1 MDVRYN
7 KLNRLSVG
15 IFQSRD
21 LRGSSYIETPSKL
34 KHAKCGLV
42 DIQKMINSVWKQTV
56 CCIIRARINKDYRV
70 TVLERLKTNIII
82 KDNASP
88 VRYENIDI
96 FQHVIKIWAMVCETD
111 DEETVVIS

>member
-1 MDVRYN
+1 M
-7 KLNRLSVG
+7 
-15 IFQSRD
+15 
-21 LRGSSYIETPSKL
+21 
-34 KHAKCGLV
+34 
-42 DIQKMINSVWKQTV
+42 
-56 CCIIRARINKDYRV
+56 
-70 TVLERLKTNIII
+70 KTNIII